1 MNESNGVIRDA
12 RKLGIPKMLILGLQ
26 HMFAMFGAT
35 ILVPILVN
43 SYFVDAC
50 GEGPSRGLTVSV
62 TLFCAGFGTLLFHLC
77 AKFKVPA
84 FLGSSFAFL
93 SGFAAVAN
101 LNTGKYASMSV
112 NDKAAYACGGIVV
125 AGLLYLIFALIIR
138 MVGVKRVMRYL
149 PPVVTG
155 PVIICIGLSLAGS
168 AINNAS
174 TNWFLALVALAVI
187 IIFNIWGKGMFKII
201 PILMGVVI
209 AYAVAVVLNALGIKN
224 PDGSVII
231 NFAPVAQAGIVGL
244 PPLQLCKFDLT
255 SIMIMAPIAIAT
267 MMEHVGDMSAIS
279 ATVGENFLSDPGLHR
294 TLLGDGLATVM
305 AGFIGGPANTT
316 YGENTGV
323 LELSRVHDPR
333 VIRIAA
339 VFAIIVS
346 FIPKVSALISTMPS
360 SIIGGVSFML
370 YGIISAIGVRNVALA
385 ANDIDAKVI
394 QISTDDVFD
403 KESRIPY
410 NEFDTVHPRTIYGK
424 SKEAGEKILTQLLN
438 RFVIIRSSWI
448 YGIGRD
454 FVDEVLRN
462 AAKGGTMEVPNNQY
476 AAPTSAFELA
486 RVICHFIDN
495 EEYGL
500 YHVVCPGSCSRY
512 EFART
517 ILEYTGKTG
526 DLDLY
531 PVVARDD
538 VRPTYS
544 VLDNMMLRLTGI
556 PEPPDWKTALKEYLE
571 ETGGIE

>member
-1 MNESNGVIRDA
+1 MNESNGVLRDA

-43 SYFVDAC
+43 SYFVDAY

-112 NDKAAYACGGIVV
+112 NDKAAYACVGIVV

-294 TLLGDGLATVM
+294 TLLGDGLATAM

-370 YGIISAIGVRNVALA
+370 YGMISAIGVRNVVENKVDLTKSRNLIIAGVIFVCGLGFSNGLSFTIGGTTVTLTALA
-385 ANDIDAKVI
+385 IAAI
-394 QISTDDVFD
+394 
-403 KESRIPY
+403 
-410 NEFDTVHPRTIYGK
+410 
-424 SKEAGEKILTQLLN
+424 AGILLN
-438 RFVIIRSSWI
+438 MI
-448 YGIGRD
+448 
-454 FVDEVLRN
+454 L
-462 AAKGGTMEVPNNQY
+462 
-476 AAPTSAFELA
+476 
-486 RVICHFIDN
+486 
-495 EEYGL
+495 
-500 YHVVCPGSCSRY
+500 PGNDY
-512 EFART
+512 EFGVN
-517 ILEYTGKTG
+517 ESG
-526 DLDLY
+526 DEN
-531 PVVARDD
+531 R
-538 VRPTYS
+538 
-544 VLDNMMLRLTGI
+544 GI
-556 PEPPDWKTALKEYLE
+556 HA
-571 ETGGIE
+571 

>member
-1 MNESNGVIRDA
+1 MNESNGVLRDA

-43 SYFVDAC
+43 SYFVDAY

-255 SIMIMAPIAIAT
+255 SIMIMAPIAIAI

-294 TLLGDGLATVM
+294 TLLGDGLATAM

-370 YGIISAIGVRNVALA
+370 YGMISAIGVRNVVENKVDLTKSRNLIIAGVIFVCGLGFSNGLSFTIGGTTVTLTALA
-385 ANDIDAKVI
+385 IAAI
-394 QISTDDVFD
+394 
-403 KESRIPY
+403 
-410 NEFDTVHPRTIYGK
+410 
-424 SKEAGEKILTQLLN
+424 AGILLN
-438 RFVIIRSSWI
+438 MI
-448 YGIGRD
+448 
-454 FVDEVLRN
+454 L
-462 AAKGGTMEVPNNQY
+462 
-476 AAPTSAFELA
+476 
-486 RVICHFIDN
+486 
-495 EEYGL
+495 
-500 YHVVCPGSCSRY
+500 PGNDY
-512 EFART
+512 EFGVN
-517 ILEYTGKTG
+517 ESG
-526 DLDLY
+526 DEN
-531 PVVARDD
+531 R
-538 VRPTYS
+538 
-544 VLDNMMLRLTGI
+544 GI
-556 PEPPDWKTALKEYLE
+556 HA
-571 ETGGIE
+571 